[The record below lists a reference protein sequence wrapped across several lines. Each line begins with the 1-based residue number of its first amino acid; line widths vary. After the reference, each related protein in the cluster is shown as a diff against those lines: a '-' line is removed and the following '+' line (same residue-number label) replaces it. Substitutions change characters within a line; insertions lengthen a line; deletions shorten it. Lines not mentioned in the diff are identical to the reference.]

1 MIRWLDFGAWDRWL
15 PLGVVA
21 FFVAVGIFVFVAG
34 VTFGIPSGD
43 VERLSR
49 IYTEIGVQ
57 TTAGIFAIIVS
68 LSLVAIQFAAQEYS
82 HRIME
87 YYIRSTI
94 FWTTMV
100 VYLSVMIV
108 GILLQ
113 AQAAEDSGVRGASVV
128 VVGSILALVLLV
140 PHFLV
145 TAAYLKPEFIV
156 RKLTKRIDARY
167 LRLVERRGQ
176 MEPSADR
183 LLPIIEIMERSIDR
197 GDLTTTRAALEQ
209 VFASYKTYG
218 LACASE
224 TVDRYYLDG
233 LLRAGRKAIA
243 QNDELQAAVT
253 AVRIVG
259 ELGVQRSP
267 AMVIDA
273 LEELGFGALRRDNEV
288 AVNEMVEALRRIS
301 EAHHDVSLRAAILD
315 IFEELATRLIAAD
328 QQRLLRRLIRHVA
341 QTSEQEDGEQD
352 GALTD
357 RIVGLLEEV
366 GHDAAVARMSPPVA
380 DVGKALQDLGVRVGR
395 REPGRAN
402 GIVLALLRI
411 ERVVDRGERG
421 LVASLEFARAEVE
434 RASGGGAEQRPA
446 AKAVADATE
455 ADPGGL
461 DPADLWGKQET

>member
-1 MIRWLDFGAWDRWL
+1 MIRWLDFGSWDRWL

-21 FFVAVGIFVFVAG
+21 FFVAVGIVVFVMG

-100 VYLSVMIV
+100 VYLGVMIA

-113 AQAAEDSGVRGASVV
+113 AQATEDSGVRGASVV

-145 TAAYLKPEFIV
+145 TAAYLKPEFII
-156 RKLTKRIDARY
+156 RKLTRRIDAHY
-167 LRLVERRGQ
+167 LRLFERRGQ
-176 MEPSADR
+176 AEPSADR
-183 LLPIIEIMERSIDR
+183 LLPIIEITERSIDR

-209 VFASYKTYG
+209 VFASYTAFG

-233 LLRAGRKAIA
+233 LLRAGRKAIS
-243 QNDELQAAVT
+243 QNDEQQAAVT

-259 ELGVQRSP
+259 QLGMQRSP
-267 AMVIDA
+267 AMVIEA

-288 AVNEMVEALRRIS
+288 AVDEMVEALRRIS
-301 EAHHDVSLRAAILD
+301 DAHHDPSLRVAVLD

-328 QQRLLRRLIRHVA
+328 RQRLLRRLVGQVA
-341 QTSEQEDGEQD
+341 QTSAQGIAEQD

-357 RIVGLLEEV
+357 RIVGVLEEV

-380 DVGKALQDLGVRVGR
+380 DVSKALQDLGVRVGR
-395 REPGRAN
+395 RDPSRAN

-434 RASGGGAEQRPA
+434 RASGGSLTQRPA
-446 AKAVADATE
+446 PETVADAAE
-455 ADPGGL
+455 GNSGGL
-461 DPADLWGKQET
+461 DPSDLWGKHET